1 MTQRRKWIQPQFVFP
16 AAILLAFAAVIIAS
30 AFRPPQTFTAVRLAE
45 AGSTSSVIWPEIDE
59 ETFYQEM
66 SVALSVSITAGPEH
80 YEIKEPWEEQAHPVD
95 VYEFFIG
102 DLLADARKYPLFES
116 GKIFRIHGLP
126 DALAELNVAEQE
138 NCFLLFLHDRRDTE
152 DFMPH
157 KGYSAYYYK
166 QYFDTFGY
174 EILAPNISVIP
185 GEYDGTVKTELLPE
199 YLRGEGEYTSWLE
212 LSAILAAGREKFGIK
227 EFDTQS

>member
-1 MTQRRKWIQPQFVFP
+1 M
-16 AAILLAFAAVIIAS
+16 
-30 AFRPPQTFTAVRLAE
+30 
-45 AGSTSSVIWPEIDE
+45 
-59 ETFYQEM
+59 
-66 SVALSVSITAGPEH
+66 
-80 YEIKEPWEEQAHPVD
+80 D

-212 LSAILAAGREKFGIK
+212 LSAILAAGREKFGIT
-227 EFDTQS
+227 EAAG